1 MKHIKVNIRPTQN
14 EDSEQHS
21 CTIDKVVYGEF
32 VRISINGEEPAL
44 CIVKEGSGCIGCYI
58 GDNAPSGHTADCPVL
73 KGGHLAC
80 VWSTVNSIQFMN
92 AATILEDL

>member
-1 MKHIKVNIRPTQN
+1 MKHIKVNTRPIQD
-14 EDSEQHS
+14 EESES
-21 CTIDKVVYGEF
+21 DICIIDKVVYGEF

-58 GDNAPSGHTADCPVL
+58 GDSVPSGHTADCPVL
-73 KGGHLAC
+73 QGKHLAC
-80 VWSTVNSIQFMN
+80 VWSAVNSIQFMN